1 MCECVT
7 LQKTNKSY
15 EVTNDNDVPL
25 FGKEIILGG
34 TYNEIEYEKL
44 FTPLK
49 CLERS
54 SSSCS
59 HSNAQ

>member
-7 LQKTNKSY
+7 LQKSNKSY
-15 EVTNDNDVPL
+15 EVTNDNDVAL
-25 FGKEIILGG
+25 LGKEIILGG
-34 TYNEIEYEKL
+34 TSKETKYEEL
-44 FTPLK
+44 FTPLE

-54 SSSCS
+54 LSSCR